1 MLKTKLARATWSNAA
16 ICSLLD
22 VALAYV
28 IAGFVSPDEVL
39 VTTAILVAVI
49 WLAPLVFIF
58 KGNIYKA
65 ILYHLN
71 KSSVRTTLVQEFRE
85 AKLPLLSGTSFNDPS
100 DLYFNEVAADRT
112 LPASATLY
120 AGVFAGQMS
129 IISKY
134 SVVDAVIA
142 SANTDAALATY
153 FDEMRRDGV
162 NPHGSELPDQNV

>member
-1 MLKTKLARATWSNAA
+1 MLKTKLARATWSNIA

-28 IAGFVSPDEVL
+28 IARFVSPDEVL

-49 WLAPLVFIF
+49 WFAPLVFIF

-100 DLYFNEVAADRT
+100 DLYFNGYRGRVLLRR
-112 LPASATLY
+112 LQRQY
-120 AGVFAGQMS
+120 YGQS
-129 IISKY
+129 CHRGLTTS
-134 SVVDAVIA
+134 
-142 SANTDAALATY
+142 
-153 FDEMRRDGV
+153 
-162 NPHGSELPDQNV
+162 